1 MLIFGKRWPLYKHTL
16 QKGALY
22 FVKGQPKD
30 DRGVSLMVDDI
41 YSEEEYKEKL
51 ERRAVITVES
61 DGLGDQFYEKMFAI
75 LNAHPGRSEIILKL
89 HGSAETSVSLI
100 KNIKVEVTDG
110 LRKELEDFSQ
120 GLVSCL

>member
-61 DGLGDQFYEKMFAI
+61 DGLGDKFYDGLFSI
-75 LNAHPGRSEIILKL
+75 LRAHPGRCELIIKL

-100 KNIKVEVTDG
+100 RNIKVDVTDE
-110 LRKELEDFSQ
+110 LRKELEDYSN